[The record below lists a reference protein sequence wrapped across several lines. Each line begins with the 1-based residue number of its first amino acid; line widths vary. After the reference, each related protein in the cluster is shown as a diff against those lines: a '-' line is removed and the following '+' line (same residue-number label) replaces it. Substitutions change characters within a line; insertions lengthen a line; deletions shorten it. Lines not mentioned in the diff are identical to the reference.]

1 LKFIL
6 GGSNLDANTEEE
18 EGNTDVKLAV
28 MLRKI
33 WKEKIK
39 FLKDT

>member
-1 LKFIL
+1 VVQTWTQIRKK
-6 GGSNLDANTEEE
+6 EEE
-18 EGNTDVKLAV
+18 EGNKDVKLAV